1 MLVKELKIAFI
12 NKDIEKLK
20 ELSKQTP
27 NISSIEEAKELKA
40 LIKEINLFLTQEKN
54 KILKDM
60 QEIKKLKKFHKEIKS
75 F

>member
-1 MLVKELKIAFI
+1 VLVKELKIAFI